1 MILAWPFKCNR
12 KSNCDK
18 SESGDVI
25 NINNDYMEA
34 AAAAADISVPAELKP
49 GVQLQLRRL
58 AEMADLLMTFSL
70 SESDEPITLPKFD

>member
-1 MILAWPFKCNR
+1 M
-12 KSNCDK
+12 D
-18 SESGDVI
+18 
-25 NINNDYMEA
+25 A

-70 SESDEPITLPKFD
+70 SENDEPITLPKFD